1 MKKIIIFGLS
11 LGLIGGLAGCGSD
24 STDSA
29 NSSTSQTTSQS
40 SQSQASSERSNQ
52 SFKVSADEAIKAY
65 QEAYPDSDITSL
77 ELESS
82 LGKYVYKIEGVDDEK
97 EYEMTVNADT
107 KDVSKEREET
117 LDADDKG
124 GAKRKEDKLE
134 LDKLLSVEKVS
145 DLAVEHVGKG
155 EATEWSL
162 DKELGTTYWEV
173 KVKDG
178 QKETDVKVDA
188 QSGKILESETDD

>member
-1 MKKIIIFGLS
+1 MKKIIIFGLTIGF
-11 LGLIGGLAGCGSD
+11 LGILAGCRSN

-29 NSSTSQTTSQS
+29 NSSTSQTTS
-40 SQSQASSERSNQ
+40 SQSKTSSEE
-52 SFKVSADEAIKAY
+52 SFKVSVDEAIKAY
-65 QEAYPDSDITSL
+65 QDAYPDSDITSL

-107 KDVSKEREET
+107 KDVSKEKEET
-117 LDADDKG
+117 LDAEDKG
-124 GAKRKEDKLE
+124 GVKRKEDKLD

-145 DLAVEHVGKG
+145 DLAIAHVGSGK
-155 EATEWSL
+155 ATEWSL
-162 DKELGTTYWEV
+162 DKDLGTTYWEV

-178 QKETDVKVDA
+178 QKETKVKVDA